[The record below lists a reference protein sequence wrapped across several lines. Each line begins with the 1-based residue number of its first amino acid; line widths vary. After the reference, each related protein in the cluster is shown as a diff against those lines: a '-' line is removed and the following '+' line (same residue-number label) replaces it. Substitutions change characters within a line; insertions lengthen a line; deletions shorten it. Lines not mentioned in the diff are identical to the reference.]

1 MNAVGTL
8 AERTMNIL
16 LVDTETNGLPRNRY
30 APISEIG
37 AYPAILQL
45 SWAIYE
51 VDGDRMVRKEGRDV
65 GLALDKSILWD
76 TGSAKIH
83 GISEIEARLGT
94 PPAVALRELRTALY
108 SVDMVVAHN
117 LPFDKSVIRA
127 AGYAEAFR
135 SEGYSDLRTIW
146 NTGAKEFCTMA
157 HTRDLMKIPASAAQ
171 AQYKSLSPY
180 KSPKLG
186 ELYEWLYGHPYSS
199 SLHSAKNDT
208 ECLAQCVAALI
219 KKGLFPTLA
228 SST

>member
-1 MNAVGTL
+1 M
-8 AERTMNIL
+8 MKIL

-30 APISEIG
+30 APISEFG

-51 VDGDRMVRKEGRDV
+51 LDGDHMIWKEGRDV
-65 GLALDKSILWD
+65 GLALDQSIPWD
-76 TGSAKIH
+76 AESAKIH

-94 PPAVALRELRTALY
+94 LTAVALREFRSALY
-108 SVDMVVAHN
+108 SVDMVIAHN

-127 AGYAEAFR
+127 AGYTEAMKSAE
-135 SEGYSDLRTIW
+135 YTDLRTIW

-171 AQYKSLSPY
+171 AKYKSLSPY

-186 ELYEWLYGHPYSS
+186 ELYIWLYGHPYSS

-208 ECLAQCVAALI
+208 ECLAQCVTALI
-219 KKGLFPTLA
+219 TKGLFPALA
-228 SST
+228 SSA